1 MVGVAS
7 SGRGAP
13 AETAARAE
21 RLWLAQLH
29 RLAGGVSHELRN
41 ALNGVAVNLEVVRSR
56 SERDG
61 VPARSLASFAGS
73 ASDQL
78 ETVIAVTEALMS
90 LARPAREPATVG
102 RIADQILAV
111 LRPPLVASGGSVKLE
126 VEGEGSTTV
135 GAEVV
140 RALVAAALV
149 AASDAAG
156 PLAGEIRCRVGPA
169 AGVRMEVMASGI
181 GPLGEDVLR
190 VAADS
195 AVDVRSD
202 GEGITL
208 TFPA

>member
-7 SGRGAP
+7 SGLGAP
-13 AETAARAE
+13 AEAAARAE
-21 RLWLAQLH
+21 RLWLVQLQ

-78 ETVIAVTEALMS
+78 ETVIAVTEALVS
-90 LARPAREPATVG
+90 LARPARQPATVG
-102 RIADQILAV
+102 RTADQILAV
-111 LRPPLVASGGSVKLE
+111 LRPPLAATGGSVTLE

-135 GAEVV
+135 AADVV
-140 RALVAAALV
+140 RALVAAALI
-149 AASDAAG
+149 AAGDAAG
-156 PLAGEIRCRVGPA
+156 PLAGAIRCRVRPA
-169 AGVRMEVMASGI
+169 AGVRLEVIATGI
-181 GPLGEDVLR
+181 GPLADEVLR
-190 VAADS
+190 VAADW
-195 AVDVRSD
+195 AVGVRSD
-202 GEGITL
+202 GERITL